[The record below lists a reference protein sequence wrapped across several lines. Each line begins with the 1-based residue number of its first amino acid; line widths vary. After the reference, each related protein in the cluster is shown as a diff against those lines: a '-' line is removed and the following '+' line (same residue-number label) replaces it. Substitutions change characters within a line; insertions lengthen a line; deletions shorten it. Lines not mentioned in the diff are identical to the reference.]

1 MRAKESEMNKEMDDS
16 EPRVLKRGNKNNK
29 NLVGC
34 SGVGIRKKMMKCIGS
49 GFVQ

>member
-34 SGVGIRKKMMKCIGS
+34 SGVGIRKNTKCIGS